1 MVGSS
6 QRFGLCLLLVCDMAL
21 AVTAFQTPF
30 HNGRA
35 LCPERTCNVALHMA
49 HRSKGNNGRS
59 SPRGGRERS
68 LRQERVGHVVRSEIA
83 KILHNGVI
91 KGDPDHIDAEL
102 RERISVVNA
111 DVSPDLRQARITVSV
126 MKSNNEELSHAVDQ
140 RRAYSWLVRNTKPI
154 RHTMAQKLSH
164 MKTVPNLS
172 FVQVDVAAAVD
183 VMYLI
188 DKISSKGYKRED
200 SDESLPTGV
209 YGGID
214 FDEDD
219 DDEDWDD
226 EDFDLDEEE

>member
-1 MVGSS
+1 MIGNNRRSVLSS
-6 QRFGLCLLLVCDMAL
+6 LLVISSLVL
-21 AVTAFQTPF
+21 ATVAFQTPF
-30 HNGRA
+30 VS
-35 LCPERTCNVALHMA
+35 ERTCKNSALNMA
-49 HRSKGNNGRS
+49 YYTKGNHGRS
-59 SPRGGRERS
+59 SPRGGKERS

-83 KILHNGVI
+83 GILHRGII
-91 KGDPDHIDAEL
+91 KGDADFIDADL

-126 MKSNNEELSHAVDQ
+126 IKSNEEDNNHAVDR

-154 RHTMAQKLSH
+154 RHTMAQRLKH

-172 FVQVDVAAAVD
+172 FVQADVSAAVD

-188 DKISSKGYKRED
+188 DKVSSSGYKRENID
-200 SDESLPTGV
+200 SSLPQGV

-219 DDEDWDD
+219 DDWDD
-226 EDFDLDEEE
+226 EDFDLEDDE